1 VPRLFEVNDHLGAQ
15 RPYVADEVA
24 VRALAR
30 LDPLAT
36 RSRRR
41 REENWPLVKAAL
53 ADVPGLA
60 LHESAGAFI
69 AWARLP
75 SGLEAD
81 AFVERLR
88 REHDTLVVPG
98 GFFGR
103 PDHVRIGF
111 GGRRERLEEGLRR
124 LALAL
129 RG

>member
-1 VPRLFEVNDHLGAQ
+1 MRDQMAWAGAKWASVLAGAFLLLTSFLFPRT
-15 RPYVADEVA
+15 P
-24 VRALAR
+24 
-30 LDPLAT
+30 
-36 RSRRR
+36 
-41 REENWPLVKAAL
+41 
-53 ADVPGLA
+53 
-60 LHESAGAFI
+60 AGAFI

-75 SGLEAD
+75 AGLEAD

-98 GFFGR
+98 DFFGR